1 MEPNAKNDREE
12 KQGKA
17 KQGKRLAA
25 GILAAALACGSM
37 GAMAYGAGREQAA
50 DALAGPAA
58 AERLFN
64 QTAENPFREDE
75 ETVYVIAAADGSV
88 EKIIASDWLT
98 KKEGGYEY
106 ETAETEGSLPVAMR
120 VSYRLDGQEITPQE
134 AAGANGRLTIRFEYE
149 NRLRQAVELG
159 GEKEELYTP
168 FAVLTGVILDA
179 DRVEGVEIAN
189 GRLLNDGERLI
200 AVGLALP
207 GLKENLI
214 QTCAPGEE
222 EDAITQKIRDL
233 DIPEYVEITFQAT
246 DFELES
252 TYTVVTNEIFSD
264 VDGKALFDTQSL
276 REDIDSLQEAMVR
289 LTDGADALYDGL
301 CTLSDKSGELAGG
314 ANRLCDGAAAL
325 SDGASALRD
334 GAGELYAGSG
344 GLVSGLSQLKE
355 SSDALNGG
363 ARQVFDAL
371 LSAAAGQL
379 KAAGIDAGT
388 LTADNYGGTLDQVL
402 ASLDA
407 DAVYNQ
413 AYAAAKKKVEEQVRA
428 NSGLI
433 RAEVEKAVREA
444 VEAQALT
451 AVNGQLP
458 EGGRLSPEQYGQ
470 LSGLP
475 QEDAKAA
482 VKAMCMQNGLEEAAA
497 TAMAEQAVR
506 ALQTIRETT
515 EAQMSS
521 QEIRQ
526 KIDTLTEEQIAGR
539 INENLQSEAV
549 MNQVGDAVES
559 ARAGAGQIA
568 ALKSQLDSYNAFYQG
583 LLGYTAGVSQAADGA
598 SRLKDGAGSLAD
610 ASAALEA
617 GASQLKDG
625 AGTMKEGT
633 GALADG
639 AAQLKDGAGELADGL
654 KELDEEGIQ
663 KLAGLLK
670 EDLQGLADRVQATL
684 DLSKAYTSLDKEGTA
699 DRERVRF
706 IYKTEAVR

>member
-1 MEPNAKNDREE
+1 MEPNAKNNREE

-58 AERLFN
+58 AERFFN
-64 QTAENPFREDE
+64 QTAENPFRKDE

-549 MNQVGDAVES
+549 MNQVGAAVES

>member
-1 MEPNAKNDREE
+1 MEPNAKNNREE

-179 DRVEGVEIAN
+179 DRVEEVEIAN

-549 MNQVGDAVES
+549 MNQVGAAVES